1 MMDKMIGFED
11 AGEEDFA
18 TLLEQSFKKN
28 EGGKLTN
35 GKIVAIN
42 DDQVTIDVGE
52 KVEGKINISEITAT
66 DGALIFKVGDKIPVM
81 FNGYRNERP
90 MISYKSAIKASKQK
104 EFVESNMDFETREII
119 VKGKVTKENKGG
131 YIVEGDDGLDFFM
144 PRSQS
149 GFKKDEKAVG
159 KAVTAAVIKVDSAE
173 NSILIS
179 RVKLIREKQKAK
191 KDAINELLENPQPIN
206 GLIKSVASFGIFVEA
221 GGVDGLVRY
230 DEISFKG
237 PVNPINNFKAGESVV
252 VKAISYDKEK
262 NRVAFSIKAATNDP
276 WDEIRDELEEGDTV
290 KAVVSNIEDY
300 GAFLDLGNDIE
311 GFLHISEISWKKNLK
326 HPSEALAIGQELT
339 VEITEIDFDK
349 RKLRMSLKKLLP
361 KPFDSFKQKHKVGD
375 VVSGKVLNTT
385 DFGAFLD
392 IGEVEGLLHNEDAS
406 WSRDF
411 KSKESLKAGDVF
423 DVKIIKIDTE
433 REKVSLSLKELS
445 DSPVTEFSKK
455 YKLGDIVSGVVRDV
469 KEFGVFVELG
479 QNVDG
484 LIPNDEL
491 YPKKKE
497 EFNKGDSVDCAIVN
511 ISNDSGKIRLS
522 IKRLQKER
530 DREAVKSFNDQSDE
544 GVFSNNLKE
553 KLGS

>member
-1 MMDKMIGFED
+1 MMDKMIGFD
-11 AGEEDFA
+11 DGSEEDFA

-35 GKIVAIN
+35 GVIVNIK
-42 DDQVTIDVGE
+42 DDQVTVDVGE
-52 KVEGKINISEITAT
+52 KVEGKINISEITLP
-66 DGALIFKVGDKIPVM
+66 DGSIVFKVGDKIPVM

-104 EFVESNMDFETREII
+104 EFAEQNSDFETREII
-119 VKGKVTKENKGG
+119 VKGKIVKENKGG
-131 YIVEGDDGLDFFM
+131 YIVESEDGLEFFM

-149 GFKKDEKAVG
+149 GLKKDEKVLG
-159 KAVTAAVIKVDSAE
+159 KVITAAVIKVDTAE
-173 NSILIS
+173 NSVLIS

-191 KDAINELLENPQPIN
+191 KDAINEILENPQP
-206 GLIKSVASFGIFVEA
+206 LQATIKSVASFGIFVEA

-237 PVNPINNFKAGESVV
+237 PINPVNSFKVGESVY

-262 NRVAFSIKAATNDP
+262 NRVAFSIKAAASDP
-276 WDEIRDELEEGDTV
+276 WDEIRDELEVGDTV

-326 HPSEALAIGQELT
+326 HPNEVLKVGQELT
-339 VEITEIDFDK
+339 VEITEIDFEK
-349 RKLRMSLKKLLP
+349 RKLRMSLKKLLA
-361 KPFDSFKQKHKVGD
+361 KPFDSFKQKHKIGD
-375 VVSGKVLNTT
+375 VVSGKVLNLT

-411 KSKESLKAGDVF
+411 KCKDSFKAGDTLE
-423 DVKIIKIDTE
+423 VKIIKIDTE
-433 REKVSLSLKELS
+433 KEKVSLSLKELA
-445 DSPVTEFSKK
+445 DSPVAEFSKTHK
-455 YKLGDIVSGVVRDV
+455 FGDVVNGTVRDI
-469 KEFGVFVELG
+469 KDFGVFVELG
-479 QNVDG
+479 HNIDG

-491 YPKKKE
+491 YPRKKE
-497 EFNKGDSVDCAIVN
+497 EILKGDKVDCVIVN
-511 ISNDSGKIRLS
+511 IAPESGKIRLS
-522 IKRLQKER
+522 IKRLQKEK
-530 DREAVKSFNDQSDE
+530 DREAVKKFNDQSDE
-544 GVFSNNLKE
+544 SSFSNDLKDR
-553 KLGS
+553 LGS

>member
-28 EGGKLTN
+28 ESGKLIE

-42 DDQVTIDVGE
+42 NEQVTIDVNE
-52 KVEGKINISEITAT
+52 KVEGKINISEITAPS
-66 DGALIFKVGDKIPVM
+66 GELMFAVGDKIPLI
-81 FNGYRNERP
+81 FNGFKNERP
-90 MISYKSAIKASKQK
+90 MISHKSAMKAAKQK
-104 EFVESNMDFETREII
+104 EFAEQSADFETREIV
-119 VKGKVTKENKGG
+119 VKGKVVKENKGG
-131 YIVEGDDGLDFFM
+131 YIVEGDNGAEFFM

-149 GFKKDEKAVG
+149 GFKKEEKAIG
-159 KAVTAAVIKVDSAE
+159 KSVTAVVIKVDTAE

-179 RVKLIREKQKAK
+179 RIKLIREKQKAK
-191 KDAINELLENPQPIN
+191 KDAINDMLEAKEAVQAT
-206 GLIKSVASFGIFVEA
+206 IKSIASFGIFVEA
-221 GGVDGLVRY
+221 SGVDGLVRY

-237 PVNPINNFKAGESVV
+237 PVNPVNSFTVGETVM
-252 VKAISYDKEK
+252 VKAISYDKDK

-326 HPSEALAIGQELT
+326 HPNEVLAIGQELT

-361 KPFDSFKQKHKVGD
+361 KPFDTFKQKHKVGD
-375 VVSGKVLNTT
+375 VVSAKVLNIT

-392 IGEVEGLLHNEDAS
+392 IGDIEGLLHNEDAS

-411 KSKESLKAGDVF
+411 KCKDSLKSGETLN
-423 DVKIIKIDTE
+423 VKIIKIDSE
-433 REKVSLSLKELS
+433 KEKVSLSLKELS
-445 DSPVTEFSKK
+445 DSPIAEFSKK
-455 YKLGDIVSGVVRDV
+455 HRVGDTITGTIRDV

-479 QNVDG
+479 ANVDG

-491 YPKKKE
+491 YPRKKE
-497 EFNKGDSVDCAIVN
+497 EMSKGEQIECVIVN
-511 ISNDSGKIRLS
+511 ISNETGKIRLS
-522 IKRLQKER
+522 IKRLQREKE
-530 DREAVKSFNDQSDE
+530 REAVKKFNDQSDDRS
-544 GVFSNNLKE
+544 FSNSLKD